1 MSKRKTIILSS
12 LGVLLLISLV
22 IGISYAYWLFRTN
35 QTSVNTIGTSCLNVT
50 LTDVTSAIKLEDT
63 YPISDEDGMAT
74 TPYTFTITNTCD
86 SFISYEVLLGVTED
100 TTMNSAYLDAVLDYN
115 QIQTLDTYP
124 DFDSTL
130 EGYKEVKVLQKGSL
144 SGGDEATY
152 NLRLWMDK
160 DVTSLDSMNKVFE
173 GKIIISAVLSTY
185 SPIDQ
190 GFKTLAEAMLVNE
203 YQSTSLEDAK
213 AKIEAKQKPDFAH
226 TAPIIDWTENH
237 ASTTTEITSMMPHP
251 DLVGNGEDY
260 TVNLTSDNILPL
272 IGTGYTFNTETGR
285 YTLTGYTNVDPT
297 MLNYNNSDGTKY
309 YFCEASFSTNYPGII
324 TTSSKYT
331 DCEGIYQLINATKI
345 ESSTSSS
352 NGSDIKTMNYQMT
365 GYLYKQVEKESDK
378 SDRGLYMMEDE
389 YGKSYYYRG
398 SVTNNYVKF
407 AGYYWRII
415 RQNGDGSVRLLYAGT
430 TPNAKGDDLQIKK
443 SYFNRLRANPGYTG
457 YMYGNTFDI
466 SYEQTHA
473 NEQSSAIKTELDNWY
488 QTNIVGKNLSSY
500 IADPGFCND
509 RELVSG
515 NGVKDSV
522 DTYFKG
528 HERYVNH
535 TPSLVCSQQND
546 LFTVE
551 NEKGN
556 QALTN
561 PIGLITGDELMLG
574 GFSDGY
580 LNRLSY
586 TYSSSHYWTM
596 TPSYYEAAYSVARGI
611 GVHTEGYA
619 YFFWISSPYGI
630 RPVINLAS
638 NVEISGG
645 IGTKN
650 APFVIKTV

>member
-86 SFISYEVLLGVTED
+86 SFISYEVLLGVTEE
-100 TTMNSAYLDAVLDYN
+100 TTMNSSYMATVLDYN
-115 QIQTLDTYP
+115 QVQTLDTYP

-144 SGGDEATY
+144 SGEDEATY

-309 YFCEASFSTNYPGII
+309 YFCEASFSTNYLGII

-365 GYLYKQVEKESDK
+365 GYLYKQVEQESDK

-443 SYFNRLRANPGYTG
+443 SYFNRLRTNPGYTG
-457 YMYGNTFDI
+457 YMYGNTFYI

-574 GFSDGY
+574 GLSDGY

>member
-144 SGGDEATY
+144 SGGDEVTY

-365 GYLYKQVEKESDK
+365 GYLYKQVEQESDK

-398 SVTNNYVKF
+398 SVTNNYVQF

-443 SYFNRLRANPGYTG
+443 SYFNRLRTNPGYTG
-457 YMYGNTFDI
+457 YMYGNTFYI

-488 QTNIVGKNLSSY
+488 QTNIVDKNLSSY

-574 GFSDGY
+574 GLSDGY

-619 YFFWISSPYGI
+619 YFFWIGSPYGI

>member
-50 LTDVTSAIKLEDT
+50 LTDVTSAIKVEDT

-115 QIQTLDTYP
+115 QVQTLDTYP

-144 SGGDEATY
+144 SGGDEVTY
-152 NLRLWMDK
+152 NLRVWMDK

-309 YFCEASFSTNYPGII
+309 YFCEASFSTNYLGII

-365 GYLYKQVEKESDK
+365 GYLYKQVEQESDK

-443 SYFNRLRANPGYTG
+443 SYFNRLRTNPGYTG
-457 YMYGNTFDI
+457 YMYGNTFYI

-561 PIGLITGDELMLG
+561 PIGLITVDELMLG
-574 GFSDGY
+574 GIADGY

>member
-144 SGGDEATY
+144 SGGDEVTY

-365 GYLYKQVEKESDK
+365 GYLYKQVEQESDK

-457 YMYGNTFDI
+457 YMYGNTFYI

-488 QTNIVGKNLSSY
+488 QTNIVDKNLSSY

-561 PIGLITGDELMLG
+561 PIGLITHVG
-574 GFSDGY
+574 GTF
-580 LNRLSY
+580 
-586 TYSSSHYWTM
+586 
-596 TPSYYEAAYSVARGI
+596 
-611 GVHTEGYA
+611 
-619 YFFWISSPYGI
+619 
-630 RPVINLAS
+630 
-638 NVEISGG
+638 
-645 IGTKN
+645 
-650 APFVIKTV
+650 

>member
-115 QIQTLDTYP
+115 QVQTLDTYP

-144 SGGDEATY
+144 SGGDEVTY

-365 GYLYKQVEKESDK
+365 GYLYKQVEQESDK

-443 SYFNRLRANPGYTG
+443 SYFNHLRTNPGYTG
-457 YMYGNTFDI
+457 YMYGNTFYI

-574 GFSDGY
+574 GLSDGY

>member
-50 LTDVTSAIKLEDT
+50 LTDVTSAIKLEDA
-63 YPISDEDGMAT
+63 YPISDEDGMST

-144 SGGDEATY
+144 SGGDEVTY

-190 GFKTLAEAMLVNE
+190 GFKTLADAMLVNE
-203 YQSTSLEDAK
+203 YQSTSVEDAK
-213 AKIEAKQKPDFAH
+213 TKIENKQDPDFTK
-226 TAPIIDWTENH
+226 TAPIIEWTENH

-309 YFCEASFSTNYPGII
+309 YFCEASFSTNYLGII

-365 GYLYKQVEKESDK
+365 GYLYKQVEQESDK

-457 YMYGNTFDI
+457 YMYGNTFYI

-488 QTNIVGKNLSSY
+488 QTNIVDKNLSSY

-561 PIGLITGDELMLG
+561 PIGLITVDELMLG
-574 GFSDGY
+574 GLSDGY

>member
-35 QTSVNTIGTSCLNVT
+35 QTSVNTIGTSCLNVA

-115 QIQTLDTYP
+115 QVQTLDTYP

-144 SGGDEATY
+144 SGGDEVTY

-365 GYLYKQVEKESDK
+365 GYLYKQVEQESDK

-443 SYFNRLRANPGYTG
+443 SYFNHLRTNPGYTG
-457 YMYGNTFDI
+457 YMYGNTFYI

-488 QTNIVGKNLSSY
+488 QTNIVDKNLSSY

-574 GFSDGY
+574 GLSDGY

>member
-35 QTSVNTIGTSCLNVT
+35 QTSVNTIGTSCLNVA

-115 QIQTLDTYP
+115 QVQTLDTYP

-144 SGGDEATY
+144 SGGDEVTY

-365 GYLYKQVEKESDK
+365 GYLYKQVEQESDK

-443 SYFNRLRANPGYTG
+443 SYFNHLRTNPGYTG
-457 YMYGNTFDI
+457 YMYGNTFYI

-488 QTNIVGKNLSSY
+488 QTNIVDKNLSSY

-561 PIGLITGDELMLG
+561 PIGLITVDELMLG
-574 GFSDGY
+574 GIADGY

>member
-115 QIQTLDTYP
+115 QVQTLDTYP

-144 SGGDEATY
+144 SGEDEATY

-309 YFCEASFSTNYPGII
+309 YFCEASFSTNYLGII

-365 GYLYKQVEKESDK
+365 GYLYKQVEQESDK

-457 YMYGNTFDI
+457 YMYGNTFYI

-488 QTNIVGKNLSSY
+488 QTNIVDKNLSSY

-551 NEKGN
+551 N
-556 QALTN
+556 
-561 PIGLITGDELMLG
+561 
-574 GFSDGY
+574 
-580 LNRLSY
+580 
-586 TYSSSHYWTM
+586 
-596 TPSYYEAAYSVARGI
+596 
-611 GVHTEGYA
+611 
-619 YFFWISSPYGI
+619 
-630 RPVINLAS
+630 
-638 NVEISGG
+638 
-645 IGTKN
+645 
-650 APFVIKTV
+650 

>member
-115 QIQTLDTYP
+115 QVQTLDTYP

-144 SGGDEATY
+144 SGEDEATY

-309 YFCEASFSTNYPGII
+309 YFCEASFSTNYLGII

-365 GYLYKQVEKESDK
+365 GYLYKQVEQESDK

-457 YMYGNTFDI
+457 YMYGNTFYI

-488 QTNIVGKNLSSY
+488 QTNIVDKNLSSY

-574 GFSDGY
+574 GLSDGY

>member
-144 SGGDEATY
+144 SGGDEVTY

-365 GYLYKQVEKESDK
+365 GYLYKQVEQESDK

-443 SYFNRLRANPGYTG
+443 SYFNHLRTNPGYTG
-457 YMYGNTFDI
+457 YMYGNTFYI

-561 PIGLITGDELMLG
+561 PIGLITVDELMLG
-574 GFSDGY
+574 GLSDGY

>member
-35 QTSVNTIGTSCLNVT
+35 QTSVNTIGTSCLNVA

-115 QIQTLDTYP
+115 QVQTLDTYP

-144 SGGDEATY
+144 SGEDEATY

-365 GYLYKQVEKESDK
+365 GYLYKQVEQESDK

-443 SYFNRLRANPGYTG
+443 SYFNHLRTNPGYTG
-457 YMYGNTFDI
+457 YMYGNTFYI

-488 QTNIVGKNLSSY
+488 QTNIVDKNLSSY

-561 PIGLITGDELMLG
+561 PIGLITVDELMLG
-574 GFSDGY
+574 GIADGY

>member
-115 QIQTLDTYP
+115 QVQTLDTYP

-144 SGGDEATY
+144 SGGDEVTY

-365 GYLYKQVEKESDK
+365 GYLYKQVEQESDK

-457 YMYGNTFDI
+457 YMYGNTFYI

-488 QTNIVGKNLSSY
+488 QTNIVDKNLSSY

-515 NGVKDSV
+515 NGVKDSA

-574 GFSDGY
+574 GLSDGY